1 MTLFKPALLSGM
13 VLPRTLLNRFL
24 PFVLILSLTGCGLW
38 DTDEEIEPAELVDI
52 TEEYDLDRQWSVQ
65 IGAGSGEKYLQLTP
79 AFTEKQVFAVDHEG
93 KVYAIDLQSGD
104 TLWRKELELSV
115 SGGVGA
121 GDGVVVATSFNG
133 QAVALNSS
141 DGELLWQANLTSEAV
156 APAQLVFGLAL
167 IQTIDGRLSAF
178 DISNGELRWS
188 YSAQEPAL
196 TLRGTSTPLVI
207 GDTVF
212 AGFSSGKVVALKLRT
227 GDVEWEAR
235 VTTSEGRTELERMA
249 DIDGSLLQADG
260 LIYAGSYQGK
270 VAAIVMRDGRRLWS
284 EPLSSYRS
292 LAQGGQSL
300 FAVDDQGALVAFDK
314 RSGTVLW
321 KQDALY
327 YRQVSAPAVI
337 DGLVAVGDYDGYIHL
352 VHPDDGHFVG
362 RYRADSSAVVVQPV
376 SRNGVLYT
384 LSNDGR
390 LSALVLEQE

>member
-1 MTLFKPALLSGM
+1 MTLFKPALLKGLS
-13 VLPRTLLNRFL
+13 LNRTLLNRTL
-24 PFVLILSLTGCGLW
+24 PLALILSLTGCGLW
-38 DTDEEIEPAELVDI
+38 DTDEEIEPADLVDI
-52 TEEYDLDRQWSVQ
+52 TEEYDLDKLWSVQ

-93 KVYAIDLQSGD
+93 EVYAIDRQSGD
-104 TLWRKELELSV
+104 TQWRQELELSV

-121 GDGVVVATSFNG
+121 GEGVVVATSFDG
-133 QAVALNSS
+133 RAVALNSN
-141 DGELLWQANLTSEAV
+141 DGELLWQVDLTSEAV
-156 APAQLVFGLAL
+156 APAQLTYGLAL

-178 DISNGELRWS
+178 DVSNGQLRWS

-196 TLRGTSTPLVI
+196 TLRGTSTPLVV

-227 GDVEWEAR
+227 GDVQWESRITAP
-235 VTTSEGRTELERMA
+235 EGRTELERMV

-300 FAVDDQGALVAFDK
+300 FAVDDQGSLVAFDK
-314 RSGTVLW
+314 RSGTELW

-327 YRQVSAPAVI
+327 YREVSAPAVI

-352 VHPDDGHFVG
+352 VNPGDGNFVG
-362 RYRADSSAVVVQPV
+362 RHRVDSSAIVVQPI

-384 LSNDGR
+384 FSNDGR
-390 LSALVLEQE
+390 LSALVVEQE